1 MSDHDNNIVCSSSQ
15 TEMEE
20 VMKKIARQ
28 KRVQHRQCLIL
39 EEIKL
44 KVENEKLERENLLI
58 NEKYVQISHEL
69 DDMQRETTVHVECAQ
84 SSNDYILQLYVSKVP
99 VVKQLQEE
107 LDRLQENIQNDDNIE
122 KSIQEAELYKTPL
135 LEEISTEEGESSGLY
150 TKPENPQFAEDSDS
164 HSNPEFNFDFDF
176 DVNFDLDFSY
186 FDSQSDPD
194 WGPVCDP
201 ESDPQSDPQSDP
213 DWGPDCDPE
222 SDPHSDP
229 NPDSDSD
236 PDSDHQSDPDCGP
249 DSDPESDPHSN
260 PNLQSIPDFNLDPQ
274 SDPDSDPDSDSD
286 SDPDFDL
293 DPNSDPES
301 PSEEQLRVP
310 SKKMLWKRIKSFS
323 KRKTERSRTEDKSF
337 HQEEIELQNLGE
349 AEDPDEARESPAEEQ
364 VNRSNTSGWTKVKR
378 FFKKEE

>member
-1 MSDHDNNIVCSSSQ
+1 MSDHDNNIACSSSQREMEEVMTKTQMDNLIKLKEESEKLEPENRLINVDSQ

-135 LEEISTEEGESSGLY
+135 LEEISTEEGERTDSSQR
-150 TKPENPQFAEDSDS
+150 KSCRRASKQ
-164 HSNPEFNFDFDF
+164 
-176 DVNFDLDFSY
+176 
-186 FDSQSDPD
+186 
-194 WGPVCDP
+194 
-201 ESDPQSDPQSDP
+201 
-213 DWGPDCDPE
+213 
-222 SDPHSDP
+222 
-229 NPDSDSD
+229 
-236 PDSDHQSDPDCGP
+236 
-249 DSDPESDPHSN
+249 
-260 PNLQSIPDFNLDPQ
+260 
-274 SDPDSDPDSDSD
+274 
-286 SDPDFDL
+286 
-293 DPNSDPES
+293 
-301 PSEEQLRVP
+301 EEYEWL
-310 SKKMLWKRIKSFS
+310 
-323 KRKTERSRTEDKSF
+323 DKSQTF
-337 HQEEIELQNLGE
+337 LQKEGVGVSQILAKIKEETRASKQEEYEWLDKSQTFLQKGVGV
-349 AEDPDEARESPAEEQ
+349 SPML
-364 VNRSNTSGWTKVKR
+364 VKM
-378 FFKKEE
+378 KEEKQGIT

>member
-1 MSDHDNNIVCSSSQ
+1 MSDHDNNIACSSSQREMEEVMTKTQMDNLIKLKEESEKLEPENRLINVDSQ

-150 TKPENPQFAEDSDS
+150 TKPENPQRA
-164 HSNPEFNFDFDF
+164 
-176 DVNFDLDFSY
+176 
-186 FDSQSDPD
+186 
-194 WGPVCDP
+194 
-201 ESDPQSDPQSDP
+201 
-213 DWGPDCDPE
+213 
-222 SDPHSDP
+222 
-229 NPDSDSD
+229 
-236 PDSDHQSDPDCGP
+236 
-249 DSDPESDPHSN
+249 
-260 PNLQSIPDFNLDPQ
+260 
-274 SDPDSDPDSDSD
+274 
-286 SDPDFDL
+286 
-293 DPNSDPES
+293 
-301 PSEEQLRVP
+301 
-310 SKKMLWKRIKSFS
+310 SKQEKYEWL
-323 KRKTERSRTEDKSF
+323 DKSQTF
-337 HQEEIELQNLGE
+337 LQKGVGV
-349 AEDPDEARESPAEEQ
+349 SPML
-364 VNRSNTSGWTKVKR
+364 VKM
-378 FFKKEE
+378 KEEKQGIT

>member
-135 LEEISTEEGESSGLY
+135 LEEISTEEGERTDSS
-150 TKPENPQFAEDSDS
+150 Q
-164 HSNPEFNFDFDF
+164 
-176 DVNFDLDFSY
+176 
-186 FDSQSDPD
+186 
-194 WGPVCDP
+194 
-201 ESDPQSDPQSDP
+201 
-213 DWGPDCDPE
+213 
-222 SDPHSDP
+222 
-229 NPDSDSD
+229 
-236 PDSDHQSDPDCGP
+236 
-249 DSDPESDPHSN
+249 
-260 PNLQSIPDFNLDPQ
+260 
-274 SDPDSDPDSDSD
+274 
-286 SDPDFDL
+286 
-293 DPNSDPES
+293 
-301 PSEEQLRVP
+301 R
-310 SKKMLWKRIKSFS
+310 KSCRRAS
-323 KRKTERSRTEDKSF
+323 
-337 HQEEIELQNLGE
+337 
-349 AEDPDEARESPAEEQ
+349 
-364 VNRSNTSGWTKVKR
+364 
-378 FFKKEE
+378 KKEEYEWLDKSQTFLHKEGVGVSQILAKIKEET